1 MSIMITRKKLVTNR
15 QGICCV
21 RMQQKPKTHHAH
33 HEAVKRLM
41 CRKFAS
47 TLQCKLTGEPN
58 QCPEVRNELIVHWQV
73 TTLRPPKELVR
84 LPNHHLPL

>member
-1 MSIMITRKKLVTNR
+1 MSIMIARKKLVTNR
-15 QGICCV
+15 KGICCEDAA
-21 RMQQKPKTHHAH
+21 KSKTHHAH

-41 CRKFAS
+41 CRKFAF
-47 TLQCKLTGEPN
+47 TLQYKLTGESN
-58 QCPEVRNELIVHWQV
+58 QCPEVRNELIVPWQV